1 MRLLTVLLALTVC
14 STVMAQTTHHVAA
27 RTPVLGSGHEL
38 SAERAA
44 NDNGGPRQYSIN
56 PATANA
62 WKLLATLP
70 GAIIHDLSFP
80 TPHIGYVAAEL
91 GQVWKTTDGGKTW
104 TEIVNLGFPY
114 YWYGV
119 DALDANDVVISGF
132 NDSNFEGVL
141 RWSHDGGTTWTSD
154 IVVTT
159 AGWCFRTR
167 FVNRND
173 GLIVDGLNLNAANAA
188 HYTTD
193 GGQNASDWTEVVPD
207 PNGGWFG
214 NQFSFL
220 PNLHAQMSGIT
231 YCSST
236 NGGQTWTCGPSVD
249 SVFDGPTFFVNNQQ
263 GWVGGG
269 EISPSVEGWVHRTTD
284 GGNTWSA
291 RTLDGPWPIRQI
303 LFLSGLTGWA
313 AGGNVYTGV
322 GGIYFSRDGGQTW
335 SVDVTTNAEMSACDS
350 KESGTH
356 FQIWCA
362 GTDASFNGVVYSLRR

>member
-1 MRLLTVLLALTVC
+1 
-14 STVMAQTTHHVAA
+14 
-27 RTPVLGSGHEL
+27 
-38 SAERAA
+38 
-44 NDNGGPRQYSIN
+44 
-56 PATANA
+56 
-62 WKLLATLP
+62 
-70 GAIIHDLSFP
+70 
-80 TPHIGYVAAEL
+80 
-91 GQVWKTTDGGKTW
+91 
-104 TEIVNLGFPY
+104 
-114 YWYGV
+114 
-119 DALDANDVVISGF
+119 
-132 NDSNFEGVL
+132 
-141 RWSHDGGTTWTSD
+141 
-154 IVVTT
+154 
-159 AGWCFRTR
+159 
-167 FVNRND
+167 
-173 GLIVDGLNLNAANAA
+173 
-188 HYTTD
+188 
-193 GGQNASDWTEVVPD
+193 
-207 PNGGWFG
+207 
-214 NQFSFL
+214 
-220 PNLHAQMSGIT
+220 
-231 YCSST
+231 
-236 NGGQTWTCGPSVD
+236 VD